1 MTRLLESAFE
11 KISKLPE
18 IEQNIY
24 AKFILSEME
33 SELRWEGAFAESEDL
48 LEDMANDALEE
59 FESKRT
65 EILDIDKL

>member
-1 MTRLLESAFE
+1 LLESAFE